1 MIWFSILK
9 ENHLLNSIHFCK
21 DQNRFTHNLF
31 HALLT
36 FSDTPLQIMR
46 HLLFSFLAICGL
58 CHHANAQFINMCEEI
73 SLSVSSQD
81 TGYVQLYHPGFFI
94 FGATENLGGFETLCE
109 WSVSATDGAG
119 IHTAVT
125 TGEWAD
131 QSFTFFEHDV
141 PLSDSMHVELILTN
155 PNAPSPCCITDTLV
169 WRENEI
175 IPNVF
180 IGSWTFIG
188 NHLGADCV
196 VSQTTQLEFDQILLY
211 PQPASDVLRLTNAA
225 GIESAMV
232 FDTSGQLIAKF
243 DVHQVESVWNINHLD
258 DGYYILLL
266 LDASGRRAAS
276 MPLIKSSASTHL

>member
-1 MIWFSILK
+1 
-9 ENHLLNSIHFCK
+9 
-21 DQNRFTHNLF
+21 
-31 HALLT
+31 
-36 FSDTPLQIMR
+36 MR
-46 HLLFSFLAICGL
+46 HSLFSFLAICGL

-81 TGYVQLYHPGFFI
+81 TAYVQLYHPGFFI
-94 FGATENLGGFETLCE
+94 FGATENLGGIETLCE
-109 WSVSATDGAG
+109 WSVSTTDGAEV
-119 IHTAVT
+119 HTAVT

-155 PNAPSPCCITDTLV
+155 PNAASPCCISDTLV
-169 WRENEI
+169 WREDEI

-180 IGSWTFIG
+180 IGSWAFIG
-188 NHLGADCV
+188 NHPGADCA
-196 VSQTTQLEFDQILLY
+196 VSQTTQPEFDQILLH

-243 DVHQVESVWNINHLD
+243 DVHPVESVWNISHLD
-258 DGYYILLL
+258 DGYYIVLL

-276 MPLIKSSASTHL
+276 MPLIKSSASTRL